1 VREAGGQFLDS
12 HRIPEHTVASV
23 NKKQPQLN
31 KSSLA
36 IGGGGCKTHSMP
48 ELYATY
54 FSLGATIGFLYYFS
68 VGLFL
73 RFGMPGASRATHHLG
88 MAFLYAGG
96 LAFAYIPSGLI
107 YEPWSSVHRY
117 MTIPMAMLQFTHL
130 SQFFFYFPTPMAPGL
145 ARVVLHIKYSVTIL
159 VTGAFFLSTQDG
171 QYFYH
176 FAGHYWDF
184 DADIF
189 SRNIGLLLLLLTVL
203 VLITGLAQG
212 IRSKSQ
218 RWVTIGMAF
227 IMFFIT
233 FAAGLTNTL
242 SRDGLF
248 DRGLHQTFMILI
260 TVTGYFLALILFL
273 NSTKDRST
281 FMAKIVGVSLVLFM
295 VVFALISSFMF
306 VDKEKSYDVEH
317 QLVAERIQLDPAYR
331 SADVVYR
338 ARSLLPAGNT
348 PLIISGN
355 TDPGLALESMAADH
369 YHRAMWDRLHAGQ
382 GLPPAVPE
390 HFAGHAG
397 FLRNKLASG
406 TPEDALKAWAK
417 IRPQLAYQQNKL
429 RQLPESGF
437 AAAARKLVSALPA
450 DLHAYRDAAM
460 PILEQD
466 IDQARLQ
473 TQLSLLLRPISP
485 PGTRIFRKAMVDGSE
500 RHYVAFLSSGSG
512 EIFEVGFDYRSY
524 RAFIS
529 PFAWL
534 LTAIVAAVYVVIVI
548 GFRFFFYGTL
558 VRPLEQLLGGVRRV
572 NRGDLEHTIPVTVAD
587 EIGYLASSF
596 NRMLKSIR
604 GARKRLQKHADELEQ
619 KVTERTAELR
629 ETLATVEA
637 LKAQQDGDYFLTSLL
652 IRPLGINSVQSETV
666 DVQFYLEQKKKFK
679 FKKWEEEIGGDFCSA
694 RSFELQGRPCT
705 VLLNADAMGKSIQ
718 GAGGALVLGAVFE
731 SLLERTRMASDMR
744 KLSPERWLKIAFQE
758 LQSVFESF
766 DGSMLISMVLAV
778 IDDYSGLLYFIN
790 AEHPWIVLYRNGEAT
805 FIEHELKFRKVGMPD
820 LEGRLAIQT
829 YQLLPG
835 DVIISGSDGRDDLLL
850 EHREG
855 VRIINEDEALFLEIV
870 RQAEA
875 DMGRIVSLLKEY
887 GELTDDL
894 SLLRISYRGQ
904 RLIRAAAPD
913 QLQSLRQLEESG
925 ALAQALEQAL
935 ALIEADRHD
944 VQAMKIAARLAY
956 RLGDLERAFQLA
968 EDYHDFRP
976 ADTRMLY
983 LYAVLARK
991 KGLLDLAA
999 ELSERIRLRDPA
1011 FKENLWNLIR
1021 AYVAMGVQGR
1031 ARQLLEEYLELDPD
1045 SQRARDLLGKLVEHV

>member
-1 VREAGGQFLDS
+1 
-12 HRIPEHTVASV
+12 
-23 NKKQPQLN
+23 
-31 KSSLA
+31 
-36 IGGGGCKTHSMP
+36 MP
-48 ELYATY
+48 DLYATY

-96 LAFAYIPSGLI
+96 LAFAYVPSSLI

-117 MTIPMAMLQFTHL
+117 MTIPTAMLQFTHL
-130 SQFFFYFPTPMAPGL
+130 AQFFFYFPSSMVPRL
-145 ARVVLHIKYSVTIL
+145 ARFTLYTKYALTAIVTI
-159 VTGAFFLSTQDG
+159 AFVLSTAG
-171 QYFYH
+171 GPYFYH

-184 DADIF
+184 DADLF
-189 SRNIGLLLLLLTVL
+189 SRNVGLLLLLLTVI
-203 VLITGLAQG
+203 VLATGVVQG
-212 IRSKSQ
+212 IRSAQQ

-233 FAAGLTNTL
+233 FTAGLTNTL
-242 SRDGLF
+242 SRDGLL
-248 DRGLHQTFMILI
+248 DRGLHQTFMIMI

-306 VDKEKSYDVEH
+306 LDKEKSYDVEH
-317 QLVAERIQLDPAYR
+317 QLVAERIQIDPAYR
-331 SADVVYR
+331 SADVRYR
-338 ARSLLPAGNT
+338 ARSLLSAVGD
-348 PLIISGN
+348 PLIESAGQTN
-355 TDPGLALESMAADH
+355 LALPIDELTVDH
-369 YHRAMWDRLHAGQ
+369 YHRTIWDRLLANDR
-382 GLPPAVPE
+382 LPPVVPLYFE
-390 HFAGHAG
+390 GHAG
-397 FLRNKLASG
+397 FLNSMLSG
-406 TPEDALKAWAK
+406 RSSQEALSAWART
-417 IRPQLAYQQNKL
+417 RPRLEYQQNKL
-429 RQLPESGF
+429 RKLPDADFPAAAQKLLVALPEE
-437 AAAARKLVSALPA
+437 LQP
-450 DLHAYRDAAM
+450 YRDAGLRLLAEKKDAGE
-460 PILEQD
+460 LR
-466 IDQARLQ
+466 QA
-473 TQLSLLLRPISP
+473 LLLQMRPVSQ
-485 PGTRIFRKAMVDGSE
+485 PGQRIYRKAAGATE
-500 RHYVAFLSSGSG
+500 EHYVAFLSSSST
-512 EIFEVGFDYRSY
+512 EVFEAGFEYRSY

-534 LTAIVAAVYVVIVI
+534 LTFIVAAVYVVIVV

-572 NRGDLEHTIPVTVAD
+572 NRGDLEHSIPVTVSD
-587 EIGYLASSF
+587 EIGYLAGSF

-637 LKAQQDGDYFLTSLL
+637 LKQQQDGDYFLTSLL
-652 IRPLGINSVQSETV
+652 IRPLGVNSVQSNTV
-666 DVQFYLEQKKKFK
+666 EVEFYIEQKKKFK

-694 RSFELQGRPCT
+694 RSFELQGRRCT
-705 VLLNADAMGKSIQ
+705 VLINADAMGKSIQ

-731 SLLERTRMASDMR
+731 SLLERTRMASDMK

-778 IDDYSGLLYFIN
+778 IDDDSGLLYFIN
-790 AEHPWIVLYRNGEAT
+790 AEHPWLVLYRNSEAT
-805 FIEHELKFRKVGMPD
+805 FIENELKFRKVGMPD
-820 LEGRLAIQT
+820 LDGRLAIQT
-829 YQLLPG
+829 YQLQPG
-835 DVIISGSDGRDDLLL
+835 DVVVSGSDGRDDLLL
-850 EHREG
+850 DHREG

-870 RQAEA
+870 RQAEG

-894 SLLRISYRGQ
+894 SLVRIGYRGQ
-904 RLIRAAAPD
+904 RIARPAPPD
-913 QLQSLRQLEESG
+913 QLQVLRGLEESG
-925 ALAQALEQAL
+925 SIAQALDHAL
-935 ALIEADRHD
+935 SMIAADQHNTG
-944 VQAMKIAARLAY
+944 AMKIAARLAY
-956 RLGDLERAFQLA
+956 RLGDLDRAFQLA

-991 KGLLDLAA
+991 KGLLDLSA
-999 ELSERIRLRDPA
+999 ELSERIRLRDPG

-1021 AYVAMGVQGR
+1021 AYVTMGVQGR

-1045 SQRARDLLGKLVEHV
+1045 SKRARDLMGKLG